1 LGYQLGVPRPLVLLI
16 VALGFAA
23 VPQSALAVVIERQG
37 TTLVATGSSDADGFG
52 ITVWNTASGPTYAF
66 VPNTSE
72 AGPHGTVLE
81 PGSGCTEPEEN
92 IEAVLCD
99 MTGVTAVVIDAG
111 SGDDVLFVSG
121 TIAAL
126 TINCGAGIDSLQG
139 AAGEADCEG
148 SPRKVTRLMN
158 ARALVAAAV
167 PFKRGRLKSLISSG
181 VPLEVVP
188 VSEGKL
194 TAELSTTVHGKRKV
208 IGRATKSGG
217 PINVTLRLTKT
228 GRALARATSR
238 LKVRLVLKF
247 AVSGRA
253 TVSGVAS
260 TTLS

>member
-1 LGYQLGVPRPLVLLI
+1 VPRFLALLI
-16 VALGFAA
+16 VVLGLAA
-23 VPQSALAVVIERQG
+23 VPDSALAVVIERQG
-37 TTLVATGSSDADGFG
+37 STLVATGSTDADGFG
-52 ITVWNTASGPTYAF
+52 LTVWNTAGGPMYAF
-66 VPNTSE
+66 VPNAS
-72 AGPHGTVLE
+72 AVGPQGTVLE
-81 PGSGCTEPEEN
+81 PGSGCAEPEEN
-92 IEAVLCD
+92 VEAVLCD

-126 TINCGAGIDSLQG
+126 RITCGAGLDSVQG
-139 AAGEADCEG
+139 ASGDADCEG

-158 ARALVAAAV
+158 ARALETAAV
-167 PFKRGRLKSLISSG
+167 PFKRGRLKALISAG

-188 VSEGKL
+188 MSEGKL

-208 IGRATKSGG
+208 IATATKSGS

-238 LKVRLVLKF
+238 LKVRLELRF

-253 TVSGVAS
+253 TVSDVAR